1 MIVTNMKKQILLL
14 TLNLLFNLPVIALAT
29 TYSSNETNQV
39 INHDDLKWRIGG
51 KIHFEEDNGPD
62 YIGLKE
68 INKVVR
74 DQLKKIVSINAD
86 VCSTNAKI
94 LLKREAEGIQ
104 ITHFKEKSRPGTG
117 EEMHATLLY
126 TQPRGFHS
134 SETLRQV
141 CENLFERCDSP
152 PSIENVVTKYSSI
165 IKPDWKF
172 KISEVVLTTSITG
185 TSFIMANLLFEGHEC
200 IFMDNKPISAGL
212 HMTLVNF
219 DNSLL
224 PSDEI
229 NRLVKEINLAIKD
242 KMIKVSSRNGIPDL
256 EFGLSGSSWRIRAGE
271 HTQ

>member
-1 MIVTNMKKQILLL
+1 MTITNMKKQILLL
-14 TLNLLFNLPVIALAT
+14 ILNLLMSLPALTLAT
-29 TYSSNETNQV
+29 THSHTEKNQ
-39 INHDDLKWRIGG
+39 IIAHDDLKWRIGG

-104 ITHFKEKSRPGTG
+104 ISHFEEKSRPGIG

-126 TQPRGFHS
+126 TQPRGFYS
-134 SETLRQV
+134 SETLKQV
-141 CENLFERCDSP
+141 CENLFERCESSP
-152 PSIENVVTKYSSI
+152 TIEDVATKYSSI

-172 KISEVVLTTSITG
+172 KISEVVLTTSTTG
-185 TSFIMANLLFEGHEC
+185 ASFIMANLLFEEHER
-200 IFMDNKPISAGL
+200 IFKDSKPISAGL

-219 DNSLL
+219 DNSILK
-224 PSDEI
+224 PDEI
-229 NRLVKEINLAIKD
+229 NRLVKEINLSIKD
-242 KMIKVSSRNGIPDL
+242 KMIKVSSKNGIADL
-256 EFGLSGSSWRIRAGE
+256 EFGISGSSWRIRAGE